1 MVKYKVKGAIKMG
14 EIKVRGLDETVILR
28 LNELAQKK
36 GKSRETY
43 IRDSLI
49 NLSLAGQLFEM
60 DFKYAT
66 LVETLA
72 DKNQMLTDIIEKNN
86 FLLEEL
92 LERMNDEDD

>member
-1 MVKYKVKGAIKMG
+1 MG

-28 LNELAQKK
+28 LGELAEKK
-36 GKSRETY
+36 GKSREAY
-43 IRDSLI
+43 IRDALI
-49 NLSLAGQLFEM
+49 NMSLAGQLFEM

-86 FLLEEL
+86 FLIEEL
-92 LERMNDEDD
+92 LERMNSRDD